1 MFMPKDGPLTGIRI
15 VEVEGIGPG
24 PFAAMMLADLG
35 ADVIVVHR
43 PRSGPVVGLKDRP
56 VTDRGKRSLVLDL
69 KSDADRDVLLK
80 LVAHADGLIEGFRP
94 GVMERLGLG
103 PEMCHATNPR
113 LVYGRMTGW
122 GQDGPLAERAGHD
135 LNYIAMAGALWSSG
149 LDGECP
155 TVPPTLVGDIGGGAL
170 YLVAGML
177 SGIIAAGR
185 TGRGT
190 VVDAA
195 IYDGAAHMQNLL
207 MSIAGA
213 VEDGPSAQD
222 NPLVGA
228 HWSRTYRCAD
238 GGFISVQCLEP
249 KFYAEFL
256 GKLGLSEDPEFVVH
270 QFTREAWPGLADRL
284 ALIFAA
290 HSRSYWEQLF
300 DGSDACVAPVLPPR
314 DAFLHPHN
322 KARQTWH
329 EVDGALQAAA
339 APRFD
344 GQTPAPPF
352 EVRARGQDSDAILG
366 ALFEHF
372 GWPQRPES

>member
-1 MFMPKDGPLTGIRI
+1 MSDRPLQGIRI
-15 VEVEGIGPG
+15 IEVEGIGPG

-43 PRSGPVVGLKDRP
+43 PRSGPVAGLSDRP
-56 VTDRGKRSLVLDL
+56 VTDRGKRSILLDL
-69 KSDADRDVLLK
+69 KSEPDRAVCLK
-80 LVAHADGLIEGFRP
+80 LVAGADGLIEGFRP

-103 PEMCHATNPR
+103 PDACHAVNSR

-122 GQDGPLAERAGHD
+122 GQDGPLAHRSGHD
-135 LNYIAMAGALWSSG
+135 LNYIALAGALWPSA
-149 LDGECP
+149 LEDERP

-177 SGIIAAGR
+177 SGLLAAAR
-185 TGRGT
+185 TGQGT

-213 VEDGPSAQD
+213 VDDGPSAQA

-238 GGFISVQCLEP
+238 GRFISVQCLEP
-249 KFYAEFL
+249 KFYALFL
-256 GKLGLSEDPEFVVH
+256 ETLGLEGDTDFAGN
-270 QFTREAWPGLADRL
+270 QFARSAWPRLSARLTERFLTEPLAHWV
-284 ALIFAA
+284 A
-290 HSRSYWEQLF
+290 LF
-300 DGSDACVAPVLPPR
+300 DGSDACVAPVLSPR
-314 DAFLHPHN
+314 EAHAHPQN
-322 KARQTWH
+322 AARQTWH
-329 EVDGALQAAA
+329 ATGTGLQAAA

-344 GQTPAPPF
+344 GQTPRPPAPIP
-352 EVRARGQDSDAILG
+352 ERGQDSDAILADLQTGDGWG
-366 ALFEHF
+366 A
-372 GWPQRPES
+372 PSSR

>member
-1 MFMPKDGPLTGIRI
+1 MLNDKPLNGVRI

-69 KSDADRDVLLK
+69 KSDIDRAVCLDLIAL
-80 LVAHADGLIEGFRP
+80 ADGLIEGFRP

-103 PEMCHATNPR
+103 PDVRLGRNPR

-122 GQDGPLAERAGHD
+122 GQDGPLANRAGHD
-135 LNYIAMAGALWSSG
+135 LNYIALSGALWSSA
-149 LDGECP
+149 LEGERQS
-155 TVPPTLVGDIGGGAL
+155 VPPTLVGDIGGGAL

-213 VEDGPSAQD
+213 VEEGPSAQA

-256 GKLGLSEDPEFVVH
+256 SRLGLSEDADFAMH
-270 QFTREAWPGLADRL
+270 QFDRAAWPRL
-284 ALIFAA
+284 SARLSDIFSAQ
-290 HSRSYWEQLF
+290 SRSHWENVF
-300 DGSDACVAPVLPPR
+300 ACSDACVAPVLSPR
-314 DAFLHPHN
+314 EAFAHPQN
-322 KARQTWH
+322 AARQTWH
-329 EVDGALQAAA
+329 EVDGTVQAAA
-339 APRFD
+339 APRFG
-344 GQTPAPPF
+344 GQPPAPP
-352 EVRARGQDSDAILG
+352 EKVRARGQDTETILA
-366 ALFEHF
+366 ALSASK
-372 GWPQRPES
+372 GWPDRTEP

>member
-1 MFMPKDGPLTGIRI
+1 MPQYGPLTGIRI

-43 PRSGPVVGLKDRP
+43 PRSGPVVGLKERP
-56 VTDRGKRSLVLDL
+56 VTDRGKRSLMLDL
-69 KSDADRDVLLK
+69 KSDTDRDVLLK

-103 PEMCHATNPR
+103 PEICHAANPR

-135 LNYIAMAGALWSSG
+135 LNYISMSGALWSSG
-149 LDGECP
+149 LEDDRP

-185 TGRGT
+185 TGLGT

-195 IYDGAAHMQNLL
+195 IYDGAAHMQNLI
-207 MSIAGA
+207 MSIAGR
-213 VEDGPSAQD
+213 VEDGPSAQA

-238 GGFISVQCLEP
+238 GGFVSVQCLEP

-256 GKLGLSEDPEFVVH
+256 GKLGLAEDADFVNH
-270 QFTREAWPGLADRL
+270 QFDQAAWPRLSDRL
-284 ALIFAA
+284 AQIFAA
-290 HSRSYWEQLF
+290 QKRSYWEQLF
-300 DGSDACVAPVLPPR
+300 EGSDACVAPVLSPR
-314 DAFLHPHN
+314 EAFAHPQN
-322 KARQTWH
+322 VARQTWH
-329 EVDGALQAAA
+329 EVDGGLQAAA

-344 GQTPAPPF
+344 GQTPAPPADI
-352 EVRARGQDSDAILG
+352 RARGQDSDAILA
-366 ALFEHF
+366 ALSEHS
-372 GWPQRPES
+372 GWPESPES

>member
-1 MFMPKDGPLTGIRI
+1 MPKEKPLAGIRI

-56 VTDRGKRSLVLDL
+56 VINRGKRSLVLDL
-69 KSDADRDVLLK
+69 KSEADRKVFLA
-80 LVAHADGLIEGFRP
+80 LVAQADGLIEGFRP

-103 PEMCHATNPR
+103 PEICHNVNPR

-122 GQDGPLAERAGHD
+122 GQEGPLADRAGHD
-135 LNYIAMAGALWSSG
+135 LNYISLAGALWPAA
-149 LDGECP
+149 LDEERP
-155 TVPPTLVGDIGGGAL
+155 SASPTLIGDIGGGAL

-177 SGIIAAGR
+177 AGILAAGR
-185 TGRGT
+185 SGKGT

-207 MSIAGA
+207 MSIAGS
-213 VEDGPSAQD
+213 VEEGPTAQA

-238 GGFISVQCLEP
+238 GGHISVQCLEP
-249 KFYAEFL
+249 KFYVIFL
-256 GKLGLSEDPEFVVH
+256 EKLGLAEDLDFAAN
-270 QFTREAWPGLADRL
+270 QFNQEAWPRL
-284 ALIFAA
+284 SARLSSLFSE
-290 HSRSYWEQLF
+290 HSRSYWEKVF
-300 DGSDACVAPVLPPR
+300 EDTDACVAPVLSPR
-314 DAFLHPHN
+314 EAFAHPQN
-322 KARQTWH
+322 VARQTWLDTD
-329 EVDGALQAAA
+329 DGLQAAA

-344 GQTPAPPF
+344 GKAPEPPGA
-352 EVRARGQDSDAILG
+352 VRNRGQDTVAILA
-366 ALFEHF
+366 ALDKDKE
-372 GWPQRPES
+372 WPAKSEA